1 MQHRP
6 PGLNVPPLHVLCTLR
21 CDDHPICLNQESC
34 SDLTW
39 WCELFHRWDGLSFFL
54 MPEWAPIPDF
64 QVSSDAT
71 GTLGYGAIF
80 QHQWFCGPWSASQQ
94 PLSIAYRELFPIVV
108 AAYLWGPQWS
118 SRRVEFLCD
127 NESVVAVLSS
137 GTFRDSKL
145 MFLMH
150 FLALLAVRRSFSFK
164 ASSVTDTLL
173 HFQFQRFRRL
183 APWVGLAAAPGPL
196 DLLKALLVTCP
207 FFNSPGASVR
217 GSQGHVVLWAACCLG
232 FFGFLHADG
241 FAANSLFDPSVG
253 LGVSDVQANT
263 LQVLEDGSF
272 SRWLLPL
279 HRSAQ

>member
-164 ASSVTDTLL
+164 ASSVTDTLS

-183 APWVGLAAAPGPL
+183 APWVGLAAE
-196 DLLKALLVTCP
+196 
-207 FFNSPGASVR
+207 
-217 GSQGHVVLWAACCLG
+217 
-232 FFGFLHADG
+232 
-241 FAANSLFDPSVG
+241 
-253 LGVSDVQANT
+253 NT
-263 LQVLEDGSF
+263 GCI
-272 SRWLLPL
+272 
-279 HRSAQ
+279 